1 MTIPRPVYKQDL
13 GENYVYYSSAA
24 ESWLVGCLVGH
35 RHGWLR
41 NRSPAA
47 ASSRYPSLLSSG
59 WEVRDEAGDLWT
71 GADRDIVTFQNIKG
85 EGLGETVE
93 KIKSTKYWIGNK
105 AFIN

>member
-1 MTIPRPVYKQDL
+1 MTIPRPVYKQDM

-24 ESWLVGCLVGH
+24 ECWLVGCLVGH

-59 WEVRDEAGDLWT
+59 WEVRDEARDLWT
-71 GADRDIVTFQNIKG
+71 GADRDIVTFENIKG
-85 EGLGETVE
+85 EGFREIVE
-93 KIKSTKYWIGNK
+93 KI
-105 AFIN
+105 